1 MKMKNKLELRMYSL
15 VNYQLSGTIHAG
27 IQPLHSVV
35 EYAQKYF
42 NTKEYQDWAKNWKT
56 VIILSGGPTNNDGH
70 IGIQKNLELLK
81 KNKIKHSVFHEP
93 DLNNALTS
101 ISFLVDERVF
111 SKGVYKNYIELKN
124 LTKHENT
131 IEHNKWVKSI
141 GGKQNEFLREFLKD
155 KKLA

>member
-1 MKMKNKLELRMYSL
+1 MKNKLELRMYSL
-15 VNYQLSGTIHAG
+15 VNYQLCGTIHAG

-42 NTKEYQDWAKNWKT
+42 KTKEYQDWAKNWKT
-56 VIILSGGPTNNDGH
+56 VIILSGGPTNNDGY
-70 IGIQKNLELLK
+70 IGMQKHLELLK

-111 SKGVYKNYIELKN
+111 SKGVYKDYVELEN

-131 IEHNKWVKSI
+131 IERNKWIKSI
-141 GGKQNEFLREFLKD
+141 GGKQNEFLRDFLKPFR
-155 KKLA
+155 LA